1 MSATDRSEDIKL
13 KECGGLRVES
23 RVMKMNFSTD
33 KHRYDDIIN
42 LPHHVSKTRPQMSMR
57 DRAAQ
62 FSPFAALTGY
72 DDAVE
77 ETARLT
83 DKQYELSEDARN
95 RLDEQLR
102 LIADRIGEQPEIEV
116 TYFVPDEL
124 KEGGAYITAIGC
136 IRRIDE
142 YAKELVFADGTR
154 IGLESVAEIKVNDL
168 SDNSPIK

>member
-1 MSATDRSEDIKL
+1 MMNTDE
-13 KECGGLRVES
+13 
-23 RVMKMNFSTD
+23 
-33 KHRYDDIIN
+33 HRYDDIIS
-42 LPHHVSKTRPQMSMR
+42 LPHHVSATRPRMSMH

-102 LIADRIGEQPEIEV
+102 LIANRIGEQPEIEV

-124 KEGGAYITAIGC
+124 KEGGKYVTIKGHVRI
-136 IRRIDE
+136 IDE
-142 YAKELVFADGTR
+142 YAKEIVFVDGTR
-154 IGLESVAEIKVNDL
+154 LRLEVVSEIKTD
-168 SDNSPIK
+168 SKS

>member
-1 MSATDRSEDIKL
+1 MDNE
-13 KECGGLRVES
+13 
-23 RVMKMNFSTD
+23 
-33 KHRYDDIIN
+33 HRYDDIIN
-42 LPHHVSKTRPQMSMR
+42 LPHHVSKTRPQMSMH

-83 DKQYELSEDARN
+83 DEQCELSEDARN
-95 RLDEQLR
+95 KLDKTLR
-102 LIADRIGEQPEIEV
+102 LIADRIDEQPEIEV

-124 KEGGAYITAIGC
+124 KDGGRYVMLRSC

-142 YAKELVFADGTR
+142 YAREIVFSDGTR
-154 IGLESVAEIKVNDL
+154 IALDTVAEIKMD
-168 SDNSPIK
+168 